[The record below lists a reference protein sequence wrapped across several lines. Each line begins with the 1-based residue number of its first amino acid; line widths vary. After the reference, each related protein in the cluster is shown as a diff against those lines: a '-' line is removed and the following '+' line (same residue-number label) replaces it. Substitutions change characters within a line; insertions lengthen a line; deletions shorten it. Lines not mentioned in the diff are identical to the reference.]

1 MRYNIN
7 MKQSLNRHRSE
18 YGAVSLFIVIFTML
32 LVTVI
37 TISFA
42 RLMLN
47 DQRQATAADLSQS
60 AYDSAMAGVEDGKRA
75 LIDYQKQCSGTDLG
89 ACTAALA
96 KIQDSTTLKSTACN
110 IAVSTVLG
118 ITGPDVGKEVLI
130 QQDQNGNKQ
139 DKKLDQAYTCVK
151 INLNT
156 PDYLGTLDKDTSKM
170 VPLVGVAD
178 NNGRYQYDTVR
189 IEWFNADDL
198 PVDKST
204 PLDLPNISN
213 TDDKTKLLTSSDD
226 WGGRN
231 RPPVMRAQLI
241 QFSNT
246 AGFTL
251 DSFNGAK
258 NSNTAF
264 LYPSLSSGAY
274 LSLDWFSAP
283 PSRISSAPVKSPTA
297 IKCVEGSDYACS
309 ATIKLPDPEGGN
321 KTNRVAYLYLEALY
335 KKANFKIT
343 LIDSSKPALNNI
355 VDFDSV
361 QPSIDST
368 GRANDLF
375 RRVVSRVDFMDINFP
390 YPQAAV
396 DVGGNFCKNFSIT
409 DASGDYNGSANGT
422 CTP

>member
-1 MRYNIN
+1 
-7 MKQSLNRHRSE
+7 MKQSLKRRNNQ

-75 LIDYQKQCSGTDLG
+75 LIYYQKQCSSGSDRGACEDAQRKIQTESGVETDCNVAVSAVLGVTGTD
-89 ACTAALA
+89 
-96 KIQDSTTLKSTACN
+96 I
-110 IAVSTVLG
+110 
-118 ITGPDVGKEVLI
+118 GKEVLI
-130 QQDQNGNKQ
+130 KQDQLGN
-139 DKKLDQAYTCVK
+139 DTKLNQAYTCVK
-151 INLNT
+151 ITLNT
-156 PDYLGTLDKDTSKM
+156 PNYLGTLDKDASKM

-189 IEWFNADDL
+189 IEWFNSDDL

-204 PLDLPNISN
+204 KLDLPNVSN

-226 WGGRN
+226 WGGIN

-241 QFSNT
+241 QFSSSNDPNT
-246 AGFTL
+246 GFTL
-251 DSFNGAK
+251 DSFNRGQ
-258 NSNTAF
+258 NTNTLF
-264 LYPSLSSGAY
+264 LYPSSNGVTSDINMGLAT
-274 LSLDWFSAP
+274 
-283 PSRISSAPVKSPTA
+283 RIGQPIKTPTV
-297 IKCVEGSDYACS
+297 IKCSDGSEYACS
-309 ATIKLPDPEGGN
+309 ATIKLPNPENGD

-335 KKANFKIT
+335 KKANFRVT
-343 LIDSSKPALNNI
+343 LIDSSKVGSVNDGH

-396 DVGGNFCKNFSIT
+396 DVGGDFCKNFSIT